1 MGSRAGYDWTW
12 EVKQVHKL
20 ADPGTPIEL
29 ITLIDKWKKT
39 FEELALEPMYPEKGA
54 GFVFQYKGLAYDV
67 SSGEFGVSDSVFAR
81 LSRQIQDE
89 LVDMGAEKVFYT
101 GMFD

>member
-20 ADPGTPIEL
+20 ADPDTPIEL
-29 ITLIDKWKKT
+29 IKLRDDWKKK
-39 FEELALEPMYPEKGA
+39 FKELSLEPKWPEKYA
-54 GFVFQYKGLAYDV
+54 GFVFAYNGLAYNV

-81 LSRQIQDE
+81 LSREIQDE

-101 GMFD
+101 GMLD